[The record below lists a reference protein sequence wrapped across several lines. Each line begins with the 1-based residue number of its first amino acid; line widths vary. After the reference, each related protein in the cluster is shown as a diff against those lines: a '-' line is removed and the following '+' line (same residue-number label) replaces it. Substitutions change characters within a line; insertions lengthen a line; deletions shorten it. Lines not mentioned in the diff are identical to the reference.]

1 MSIVAGSASSAL
13 GDGGLALDCSLFY
26 PTGLFMDRSSDI
38 YIADTYNSRIRKMI
52 LNSPT
57 SLSASGGDGQT
68 GDAGSTLPKPLT
80 VGITFRA
87 GVNLAGIPV
96 AFAVTSGAAALSAP
110 TASTDANGVAGVGVT
125 LGATPG
131 VVVVTATL
139 SGLPPVQFHLT
150 ATAASVPSG
159 PVPTISA
166 GGVVGAGSSR
176 SSVTRISPGGFAS
189 VYGSNFAAPGTS
201 RAVQAGDLVNGNL
214 PTNLGGIC
222 VLAGDRN
229 ES

>member
-1 MSIVAGSASSAL
+1 
-13 GDGGLALDCSLFY
+13 
-26 PTGLFMDRSSDI
+26 MDRSSDI

-150 ATAASVPSG
+150 ATAASVPS
-159 PVPTISA
+159 
-166 GGVVGAGSSR
+166 SR
-176 SSVTRISPGGFAS
+176 YPPFPPAAWWVQAAAFRPSPGSLRADLPAFTD
-189 VYGSNFAAPGTS
+189 PTS
-201 RAVQAGDLVNGNL
+201 RLRALRERCRPA
-214 PTNLGGIC
+214 T
-222 VLAGDRN
+222 
-229 ES
+229 S